1 MEHLRIVSGDIRHPV
16 QGTLEAAVVLVRRTF
31 AITVVAASITA
42 CGGLFDNG
50 TPPSAEALAA
60 ATASDAVETAA
71 PSRTSIPNVSRPTN
85 SGNGSASGTT
95 ATTLATATPTSTAPS
110 GGSGTTEPATAAN
123 LVDTIVA
130 DMKLFHDGPSAVLE
144 SLPGWGS
151 GASWPEATPRPS
163 GWQFAIPW
171 THVMADTSSPNG
183 NGYPWRVPGPY
194 TGNQGYNTRV
204 QQRDVQMWW
213 LLSDGRWVLGS
224 HNNALEPVMYPL
236 HWAEGTEAYA
246 TDVLRNESGNG
257 GGVSMRSIGRE
268 GYARHL
274 WHAWAAPH
282 RVPDNALGAVTVF
295 FARKILD
302 NPAGPDDRAQVRL
315 MAAGAGDWYRDQAT
329 LTTPKVQGQNVLY
342 MGFSRL
348 KYITNDWQVFGWTSL
363 SEAQLRA
370 NPPPVIGL

>member
-1 MEHLRIVSGDIRHPV
+1 MEHLRIVTGDTRHPV
-16 QGTLEAAVVLVRRTF
+16 HETLKAAVALTRSTF
-31 AITVVAASITA
+31 AITVIAASITA

-50 TPPSAEALAA
+50 APPSPDAIAA
-60 ATASDAVETAA
+60 ATATEATETAA
-71 PSRTSIPNVSRPTN
+71 PSRTSIPSVPRPTSN
-85 SGNGSASGTT
+85 GNGNASSTTTTTTTAPPTGTGSNGGSNTT
-95 ATTLATATPTSTAPS
+95 AT
-110 GGSGTTEPATAAN
+110 ATAAN

-163 GWQFAIPW
+163 GWQYAIPW

-183 NGYPWRVPGPY
+183 NGYPWRVSGPY
-194 TGNQGYNTRV
+194 SGNQGYNTRV

-246 TDVLRNESGNG
+246 TEVLRNEAGNG

-268 GYARHL
+268 NYARHL

-282 RVPDNALGAVTVF
+282 RIPDNALGAVTVF

-302 NPAGPDDRAQVRL
+302 NPAGPDDRSQVRL
-315 MAAGAGDWYRDQAT
+315 LAAGAGDWYQDQAT
-329 LTTPKVQGQNVLY
+329 LTAPKVQGQNVIY

-348 KYITNDWQVFGWTSL
+348 KYITNDWQIFGWTSL